1 MAYSYNKQ
9 SWQNYNVN
17 LEATEQLDAIITK
30 SRLDHM
36 ENGIQANSME
46 LTTIYKSGTTPNAI
60 FITDTIN
67 KRKVLNITF
76 PILTLTS
83 PTNNEYGGVKAKTRD
98 YEDMET
104 AIGMD
109 GRLYSGILRSPNGS
123 RFKLVVDDNGNLS
136 TQKIM

>member
-46 LTTIYKSGTTPNAI
+46 LTTIYKSDTTPNAI